1 MENAFS
7 MVSEHCQRRAVFLIF
22 FMLVLGACATEAK
35 DTGFVSRQNH
45 QFIRNHQPYYFLGVN
60 YWYGGM
66 LAIGRDSL
74 RGKERVRKELDF
86 LKSQGVNN
94 LRVLAGSEGRG
105 LVNGVERLKPSLQPE
120 QGKFQTQVLRGLD
133 FLLSEM
139 AKRDMVAVLY
149 LSNNWEWSG
158 GFLQYLNWNKKISD
172 STMRSKMSWDG
183 LRDNT
188 AMFYSCE
195 PCKQDYLKQVEL
207 IVNRVNTYT
216 GRPYIQDPA
225 IMAWQLANEPRPMRT
240 SAVEDYRNW
249 TSSVASYIKSK
260 DQNHL
265 VTIGTEGIMGTD
277 ESAELFREVHA
288 PPQIDY
294 LTVHIWPKNWQW
306 FKGTDLSS
314 QVKEVI
320 RKSDDYIARHVLI
333 ARELKKPM
341 VIEEFGLPRD
351 EHSFSPS
358 GTTKARDE
366 YFETIFSL
374 LSRSFQSGDVI
385 SGCNLWSFG
394 GLARPRQGQL
404 FWKEGDDFMGDPPQE
419 EQGLNSIFDS
429 DASTWTLIRSFTST
443 LSQKI

>member
-1 MENAFS
+1 MNYKPPILL
-7 MVSEHCQRRAVFLIF
+7 LIF
-22 FMLVLGACATEAK
+22 MMAFGFFFTEAK
-35 DTGFVSRQNH
+35 DVAFVSRQGH
-45 QFIRNHQPYYFLGVN
+45 QFIRNNKPYYFIGVN

-66 LAIGRDSL
+66 LAIGSDSI
-74 RGKERVRKELDF
+74 RGKERVKKELDF
-86 LKSQGVNN
+86 LRSQGVNN

-105 LVNGVERLKPSLQPE
+105 LVNGVDRLKPSLQPE
-120 QGKFQTQVLRGLD
+120 QGKFQPDILRGLD
-133 FLLSEM
+133 YLLSEM

-172 STMRSKMSWDG
+172 STMQSKMSWDG

-188 AMFYSCE
+188 SMFYSCK
-195 PCKQDYLKQVEL
+195 PCKEDYLKQVDL
-207 IVNRVNTYT
+207 IMNHVNSYT

-240 SAVEDYRNW
+240 SAVEEYKKW

-260 DQNHL
+260 DKNHL

-277 ESAELFREVHA
+277 ESAELFRDVHA
-288 PPQIDY
+288 PSQIDY

-306 FKGTDLSS
+306 FKGTNVNG

-320 RKSDDYIARHVLI
+320 RRSDEYITRHVDIARD
-333 ARELKKPM
+333 LKKPM

-358 GTTKARDE
+358 GTTTARDE
-366 YFETIFSL
+366 YFETVFSSL
-374 LSRSFQSGDVI
+374 RKSYQAGDVI
-385 SGCNLWSFG
+385 AGCNIWSFG
-394 GLARPRQGQL
+394 GMARPMKGQL

-419 EQGLNSIFDS
+419 EQGLNSLFDS
-429 DASTWTLIRSFTST
+429 DASTWTLIKSFTDT
-443 LSQKI
+443 LSQKQ

>member
-1 MENAFS
+1 MQKVGQRAIGPLHVFS
-7 MVSEHCQRRAVFLIF
+7 VLLILFLS
-22 FMLVLGACATEAK
+22 LGMNTIEAK
-35 DTGFVSRQNH
+35 NTAFVSRINH
-45 QFIRNHQPYYFLGVN
+45 QFIRSDRPYYFIGVN
-60 YWYGGM
+60 YWFGGM
-66 LAIGRDSL
+66 LAVGKDSL

-120 QGKFQTQVLRGLD
+120 QGKFQTHILRGLD

-149 LSNNWEWSG
+149 FSNNWEWSG
-158 GFLQYLNWNKKISD
+158 GFLQYLNWNMKISD
-172 STMRSKMSWDG
+172 STMQSKMSWDG

-195 PCKQDYLKQVEL
+195 PCKQDYLKQVDL
-207 IVNRVNTYT
+207 IMNHINTYT
-216 GRPYIQDPA
+216 GLPYIQDPT
-225 IMAWQLANEPRPMRT
+225 IMAWQLANEPRPMRS
-240 SAVEDYRNW
+240 SAVEDYKKW
-249 TSSVASYIKSK
+249 ISSVASHIKGK
-260 DQNHL
+260 DSNHL

-288 PPQIDY
+288 SDQIDY

-320 RKSDDYIARHVLI
+320 RRSDEYISRHVQI

-351 EHSFSPS
+351 GHSFSAS
-358 GTTKARDE
+358 STTKARDE
-366 YFETIFSL
+366 YFETIFSS
-374 LSRSFQSGDVI
+374 LSKSHQSGGVI
-385 SGCNLWSFG
+385 SGCNIWSFG

-429 DASTWTLIRSFTST
+429 DASTWTLIKSFTDI
-443 LSQKI
+443 LSQNN

>member
-1 MENAFS
+1 MNYKPKIFLFILMIAF
-7 MVSEHCQRRAVFLIF
+7 AF
-22 FMLVLGACATEAK
+22 CATEAK
-35 DTGFVSRQNH
+35 DVRFVSRQDH
-45 QFIRNHQPYYFLGVN
+45 QFIRNNKPYYFIGVN

-66 LAIGRDSL
+66 LAIGKDSTQ
-74 RGKERVRKELDF
+74 GKERVKKELDF

-120 QGKFQTQVLRGLD
+120 QGRFQPDILQGLD
-133 FLLSEM
+133 YLLSEM

-172 STMRSKMSWDG
+172 STMQSKMSWDG

-188 AMFYSCE
+188 SMFYSCE
-195 PCKQDYLKQVEL
+195 PCKQDYLKQVDL
-207 IVNRVNTYT
+207 IMNRVNMYT

-240 SAVEDYRNW
+240 SAVEDYKKW

-260 DQNHL
+260 DRNHL

-288 PPQIDY
+288 PPQVDY

-306 FKGTDLSS
+306 FKGTDINS
-314 QVKEVI
+314 QVNEVI
-320 RKSDDYIARHVLI
+320 KRSDEYISRHVSI

-351 EHSFSPS
+351 EHLFSPS
-358 GTTKARDE
+358 SPTTARDK
-366 YFETIFSL
+366 YFETVFSSL
-374 LSRSFQSGDVI
+374 RKSHRTGDVI
-385 SGCNLWSFG
+385 SGCNIWSFG
-394 GLARPRQGQL
+394 GTARPREGQL

-429 DASTWTLIRSFTST
+429 DASTWMLIKSFADTL
-443 LSQKI
+443 LQKN

>member
-1 MENAFS
+1 MNYKPPTFL
-7 MVSEHCQRRAVFLIF
+7 LIF
-22 FMLVLGACATEAK
+22 MIACGIRATVAK
-35 DTGFVSRQNH
+35 DVAFVSRQDH
-45 QFIRNHQPYYFLGVN
+45 QFIRNNKPYYFIGAN

-66 LAIGRDSL
+66 LAIGKDSTQ
-74 RGKERVRKELDF
+74 GKERVKKELDF

-120 QGKFQTQVLRGLD
+120 QGRFQSDILQGLD
-133 FLLSEM
+133 YLLSEM

-172 STMRSKMSWDG
+172 SIMRSKMSWDG

-188 AMFYSCE
+188 SMFYSCE
-195 PCKQDYLKQVEL
+195 PCKQDYLKQVDL
-207 IVNRVNTYT
+207 IMNRVNMYT

-240 SAVEDYRNW
+240 SAVEDYKKW

-260 DQNHL
+260 DRNHL

-288 PPQIDY
+288 PPQVDY

-306 FKGTDLSS
+306 FKGTDINA

-320 RKSDDYIARHVLI
+320 KRSDGYISRHVSI

-351 EHSFSPS
+351 EHLFSPS
-358 GTTKARDE
+358 SATTARDE
-366 YFETIFSL
+366 YFQTVFSSL
-374 LSRSFQSGDVI
+374 KKSYLAGDVI
-385 SGCNLWSFG
+385 SGCNIWSFG
-394 GLARPRQGQL
+394 GQARPREGQL
-404 FWKEGDDFMGDPPQE
+404 LWKEGDDFMGDPPQE

-429 DASTWTLIRSFTST
+429 DASTWTLIKSFADT
-443 LSQKI
+443 LSRKN